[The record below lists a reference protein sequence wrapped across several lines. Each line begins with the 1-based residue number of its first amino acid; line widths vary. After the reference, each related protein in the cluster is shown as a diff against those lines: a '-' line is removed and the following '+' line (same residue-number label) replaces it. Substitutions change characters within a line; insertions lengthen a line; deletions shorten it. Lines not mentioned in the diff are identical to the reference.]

1 MTRSCRSTAA
11 ANRNNGLGP
20 SRLRSGALPGALFSL
35 YLGSGCGLPPELEE
49 AGTEPAA
56 APSAQ
61 SARIPQASKVEPAT
75 VFAGATPLLTVTGR
89 NFVPDLRVS
98 IDGTAAP
105 LVKLISSTQAQV
117 QLPAGINTIGKK
129 VVRVENP
136 LTFRGS
142 ERDDLLSLTPDPVAL
157 LPLEQGL
164 DNENAKLVAAGDA
177 NGDGKADVFVL
188 SSDGNSL
195 HLYLSGGRAPLQPAP
210 PINIYAGA
218 STLALGDVNGDGK
231 LDVVAIAGSYLQT
244 SLGDGAGKF
253 TLGPSLYDARFAFID
268 SLQGNLAIA
277 DLSGDGK
284 VDVCFGTR
292 TGELAYVAGKGD
304 GSFSG
309 PGAGGVTVWRSPGWP
324 ILQLRVAD
332 VNGDSKLDL
341 LAVGGG
347 DAVFPATGKQGGL
360 AVIPL
365 QTGATP
371 AASYT
376 YSATALVTAVTTG
389 DYNGDGKLDAAAVTA
404 DGRLVVYSG
413 SGDGKFPSLRSIT
426 VSSNSGLLFSADWN
440 RDGKLDLLLSGRA
453 PGTTFPVGLS
463 HFLGAGDGTFGAAV
477 RSNLARSSL
486 SSAALVDLDQDLKL
500 DVVGVEGTTG
510 KVLAAFGRGDGT
522 MVVSPD
528 YGLIW
533 RDAVATGD
541 FNGDGIVDLASASV
555 VASLGGIALGLG
567 DGGFKAGSGTLS
579 FDRGPSALATGDFNR
594 DGKLDLAA
602 ANYDSAVVS
611 LLLGNG
617 DGTTA
622 NQRTFSVDKT
632 PNALAAG
639 DVNGDGLLD
648 LVTAN
653 ADADTVSVLLGN
665 GTGNFA
671 TSKEYATG
679 KNPVAMVLADFNGD
693 GRLDVVTANAD
704 GNGVSYLQ
712 GSAAVAGALNTARAT
727 AACPS
732 PASLAAAD
740 VNGDGKLDLVTAC
753 SDSGEVAFLLGKGDG
768 TFNPARTVSTC
779 GFPLDV
785 QLADV
790 SGDGKLDLAVA
801 CGSQKRLQM
810 FVQVGDLAFSL
821 SPRSYEVGR
830 GYFVGDLNGD
840 RKTDILLTESPVY
853 PLLLLNIS
861 R

>member
-1 MTRSCRSTAA
+1 MTRARCLTAA
-11 ANRNNGLGP
+11 ANNKSWLGP
-20 SRLRSGALPGALFSL
+20 ARTGALLGVLFSL
-35 YLGSGCGLPPELEE
+35 CVGSGCGLPPGLDE
-49 AGTEPAA
+49 AETEPAV
-56 APSAQ
+56 APVAQ
-61 SARIPQASKVEPAT
+61 SARVPQATRVDPAT

-89 NFVPDLRVS
+89 NFVPELRVS
-98 IDGTAAP
+98 IDGTVVP

-117 QLPAGINTIGKK
+117 QLPASINTLGKK
-129 VVRVENP
+129 LLRVENP
-136 LTFRGS
+136 MTFRGS
-142 ERDDLLSLTPDPVAL
+142 ERDDLLTLTQDPVAL
-157 LPLEQGL
+157 LPLEQSL
-164 DNENAKLVAAGDA
+164 DNENAKLVASGDV
-177 NGDGKADVFVL
+177 NGDSKPDVLLL
-188 SSDGNSL
+188 SSDGNTL

-210 PINIYAGA
+210 PLSIYGGTA
-218 STLALGDVNGDGK
+218 TLALGDVNGDGK
-231 LDVVAIAGSYLQT
+231 LDVMTVTGTYLQT
-244 SLGDGAGKF
+244 NLGDGTGKF
-253 TLGPSLYDARFAFID
+253 TLTTNLYDSRFSSID

-277 DLSGDGK
+277 DLNGDGK
-284 VDVCFGTR
+284 ADVCFGTR
-292 TGELAYVAGKGD
+292 NGELAYVAGKGD
-304 GSFSG
+304 GTFASTG
-309 PGAGGVTVWRSPGWP
+309 GATVWRSPGWP
-324 ILQLRVAD
+324 ILQVRVAD

-341 LAVGGG
+341 IAVGGG

-365 QTGATP
+365 QTGTTP

-376 YSATALVTAVTTG
+376 YSTAALVTAATTG
-389 DYNGDGKLDAAAVTA
+389 DFNGDGKLDVAAATA
-404 DGRLVVYSG
+404 DGRIVVYAG
-413 SGDGKFPSLRSIT
+413 SGDGKFPSLRST
-426 VSSNSGLLFSADWN
+426 TASTNSGLLFSADWN

-453 PGTTFPVGLS
+453 PGTSFPVGLS

-477 RSNLARSSL
+477 RSNLARASFA
-486 SSAALVDLDQDLKL
+486 SAVLVDLDQDLKL
-500 DVVGVEGTTG
+500 DVVGVDGTSG
-510 KVLAAFGRGDGT
+510 RVLVSFGRGDGT
-522 MVVSPD
+522 MLASPD
-528 YGLIW
+528 YGLLW

-555 VASLGGIALGLG
+555 ISTAGSIALGLG

-579 FDRGPSALATGDFNR
+579 FDKGPSALATGDFNR

-639 DVNGDGLLD
+639 DLNGDGLLD

-653 ADADTVSVLLGN
+653 ADADTVSVLIGN

-679 KNPVAMVLADFNGD
+679 KNPVAMVMADFNGD

-704 GNGVSYLQ
+704 GNNVSYLQ
-712 GSAAVAGALNTARAT
+712 GSAAVAGALNTARAI

-732 PASLAAAD
+732 PASLAAVD
-740 VNGDGKLDLVTAC
+740 VNGDSKLDLVTAC

-768 TFNPARTVSTC
+768 TFNPAKTVSTC
-779 GFPLDV
+779 DFPLDV

-821 SPRSYEVGR
+821 SPHSYEVGR

-840 RKTDILLTESPVY
+840 RKADILLTESPLY